1 MIQIKVQKK
10 KEGKTKYSFTSCL
23 FWVGTGVREPRI
35 LGAGLEKIHTP
46 SLSLLTS
53 FGSSGEEKEEEEE
66 EEGFKTENEGYS
78 SEFLVRLCS
87 LVFQTLTLFQTKIC
101 NILVIFSH
109 LASKILTHFQ
119 TCFLKA
125 IPIFRLTGQN
135 GSKTVPFDTACT
147 YTAYIGE

>member
-23 FWVGTGVREPRI
+23 LWVGTGVREPRI

-46 SLSLLTS
+46 LPLPPHIFWKFWGREGGGGGRRLQNGKWGVLLRV
-53 FGSSGEEKEEEEE
+53 FGEVVQF
-66 EEGFKTENEGYS
+66 GFPNPDPI
-78 SEFLVRLCS
+78 
-87 LVFQTLTLFQTKIC
+87 QTKIC
-101 NILVIFSH
+101 NILVLFSH

-119 TCFLKA
+119 TCFLKT